1 MRTCIPGTTLP
12 LPADRTVS
20 AFSVLEPV
28 FAVSGG
34 GLSLSQITEMTGL
47 SATTIQN
54 WVKRGWV
61 SKPVNKKYGEL
72 QVARIL
78 LINLL
83 RPAMQLERIAA
94 LLAYING
101 SVDSRADDII
111 PEMALYNMVCAAI
124 LEMESLRELR
134 HESVIALIGAQLEG
148 YEGPVPDAKERLTD
162 ALTVML
168 LNCAAA
174 TLMQQADAIYRR
186 VVPAP
191 KREAPQAAGAAPAR
205 IVSI

>member
-12 LPADRTVS
+12 LTEEAAVR

-34 GLSLSQITEMTGL
+34 GLLLSQITEMTGL

-61 SKPVNKKYGEL
+61 SKPVGKKYGEL

-83 RPAMQLERIAA
+83 RPAMQLEHIAA
-94 LLAYING
+94 LLAYVNG
-101 SVDSRADDII
+101 RVDDRTDDII
-111 PEMALYNMVCAAI
+111 PETALYTMVCAAI
-124 LEMESLRELR
+124 LKLEAGREFH

-162 ALTVML
+162 ALEVML
-168 LNCAAA
+168 LNIAAA
-174 TLMQQADAIYRR
+174 TLMQQADAAYARIAAR
-186 VVPAP
+186 AP
-191 KREAPQAAGAAPAR
+191 LEAAPR
-205 IVSI
+205 GDSD